1 MPEGAETGI
10 NEEMEKSKRIASYM
24 LKSLR
29 KASRTYRLM
38 ADGDRIAVGVSGG
51 KDSQTLLRLLH
62 LWQPSAPFRYDLCAV
77 HVMLDGVAPE
87 QTVQQKVVEDL
98 CRTLEVPFVIRH
110 GQLSPEE
117 QQSLECF
124 RCSRRRRMEIFLAA
138 HELGCN
144 KVALGHHADDIA
156 ATALLNLFFQGRFE
170 SMAPRAELFE
180 GSLTVI
186 RPLALTEEKDIIYYA
201 RAAGFWRPSQC
212 CPLGETS
219 RRSEMRNMLRAVK
232 RTAPRAQVNLYRAI
246 ERASGWAEKSDHAER
261 ADHDRYRNS
270 AASDRRTRGD
280 STKMQNLLDW
290 VRDP

>member
-1 MPEGAETGI
+1 
-10 NEEMEKSKRIASYM
+10 MEKSKRIASFM

-62 LWQPSAPFRYDLCAV
+62 LWQPSAPFRYDLRAV
-77 HVMLDGVAPE
+77 HVMLDGVTPE
-87 QTVQQKVVEDL
+87 QTVHQNAVQDL
-98 CRTLEVPFVIRH
+98 CRTLEIPLVMRH
-110 GQLSPEE
+110 VRLSPEE

-124 RCSRRRRMEIFLAA
+124 TCSKRRRMEIFLAA
-138 HELGCN
+138 HDLGCN

-170 SMAPRAELFE
+170 SMAPRAELFQ

-186 RPLALTEEKDIIYYA
+186 RPLALTEEKDIVYFA

-219 RRSEMRNMLRAVK
+219 HRSEMRNMLRAVK

-246 ERASGWAEKSDHAER
+246 ERASGWVENDDHAER
-261 ADHDRYRNS
+261 DDHDRYRS
-270 AASDRRTRGD
+270 PAAPDRRPHRD
-280 STKMQNLLDW
+280 STRIQNRLDW
-290 VRDP
+290 ARDP